1 MKITILNG
9 TTKNPLQ
16 TIGERAGICWGGD
29 ISDKDKNIKRAIDC
43 IKSNHGR
50 VLEYVSIEFVVED
63 ISARAARELYTHLG
77 GSPTRLQSS
86 TRYINYDNFEYYNPT
101 GNPEL
106 KKLYNEAMKSSAHYY
121 RLLIEEGMSKEDAAN
136 LLPLGMTTK
145 VVMKTNL
152 RMIENLMGQ
161 RLCTRAYKEM
171 REFAMLLSNKLYF
184 VDSEW
189 REIANNLFVPKCK
202 KVGYCTE
209 TKCCGLSE
217 KKEINWV
224 VEV

>member
-16 TIGERAGICWGGD
+16 IIGERAGICWGGD
-29 ISDKDKNIKRAIDC
+29 VSNKDKNIKRAIDC
-43 IKSNHGR
+43 IKSGHGR
-50 VLEYVSIEFVVED
+50 CLEYVTIEFVVED
-63 ISARAARELYTHLG
+63 ISARAVRELYTHIAG
-77 GSPTRLQSS
+77 GPTRLQSS

-101 GNPEL
+101 ENSEL
-106 KKLYNEAMKSSAHYY
+106 KKLYDEAMKSSAHYY

-171 REFAMLLSNKLYF
+171 RSFAGLLATQL
-184 VDSEW
+184 SEIDDEW
-189 REIANNLFVPKCK
+189 KKINRNLFVPKCIK
-202 KVGYCTE
+202 AGYCTE

-217 KKEINWV
+217 KKEINW
-224 VEV
+224 EK

>member
-1 MKITILNG
+1 MKVTILNG

-16 TIGERAGICWGGD
+16 AIGERAGICWGGD
-29 ISDKDKNIKRAIDC
+29 TSNKEKNIKRAIDC
-43 IKSNHGR
+43 ITSGHGR

-63 ISARAARELYTHLG
+63 ISARAVRELYTHIAG
-77 GSPTRLQSS
+77 GPTRLQSS
-86 TRYINYDNFEYYNPT
+86 TRYINYDNFEYYTPT

-106 KKLYNEAMKSSAHYY
+106 ESLYDEAMKSAAHYY

-171 REFAMLLSNKLYF
+171 REFAMLLSNKLYN